1 MRTSTIGL
9 LMLSVTVNAS
19 ALGASSK
26 QSANGSAEPQ
36 IRAALCDLEKGD
48 YAAAQKRIEQVLQ
61 SDSKNIYAQKVL
73 LGILT
78 QQVKPGDQSP
88 ENVVRVTKVIEAYKQ
103 AMNNVQFTADE
114 RRHMDAYLLSLYRY
128 LGEDRMTEELRRR
141 ATDSRRT
148 AKERAEVYSV
158 LASRSWNCSYGI
170 TSGKNTPDKS
180 QIEKAGQCVEAGLA
194 DVQHALDLDGAN
206 DAGWSYK
213 ASLLREGAALAGFQN
228 NQALKTRYQAQASE
242 AQKRS
247 TELYANQQAENEK
260 QTAKQEDQKQKSD
273 SFTPPEAQK
282 LSQELVE
289 EKRETSLDE
298 AVNRVFVPLLE
309 LTTLVAPVPI
319 PEEKTEGTSARDS
332 RPAQPVQKGCF
343 REVDGPAQVQETR
356 AWKTFAPEDEE
367 IAADLPDN
375 VCKSVGGYTA
385 ASEGVMYSLTSIP
398 RHAAVVGRAGD
409 DGALNTV
416 ARIYLGLAASAWLSR
431 GSANRFE
438 MKLLRKEQVSG
449 QPQKVYSYVRVSC
462 SERQEGV
469 LIVHASSSHYYTI
482 DILGANES
490 DARAQHFM
498 KSATFK

>member
-1 MRTSTIGL
+1 MRTSTIVFV
-9 LMLSVTVNAS
+9 MLSVTLNAC
-19 ALGASSK
+19 AQGANSK

-36 IRAALCDLEKGD
+36 IRAALCDLEKRD
-48 YAAAQKRIEQVLQ
+48 YATAQKRMEQVLQ

-88 ENVVRVTKVIEAYKQ
+88 ENVARVTKAIEGYKQ
-103 AMNNVQFTADE
+103 ALSNAQFTADE
-114 RRHMDAYLLSLYRY
+114 KRQMDSYLISLYRY

-141 ATDSRRT
+141 ATDSGRT
-148 AKERAEVYSV
+148 AKQRAEVYSV
-158 LASRSWNCSYGI
+158 LASRSWSCSYGI

-180 QIEKAGQCVEAGLA
+180 QMEKARQCVEAGLA

-206 DAGWSYK
+206 EAAWSYK
-213 ASLLREGAALAGFQN
+213 ASLLKEGATLAGFEN

-247 TELYANQQAENEK
+247 TELYASQQAENEK
-260 QTAKQEDQKQKSD
+260 QTAKQDEEQKKND
-273 SFTPPEAQK
+273 SFTLQEAQK
-282 LSQELVE
+282 FSQELVE

-332 RPAQPVQKGCF
+332 QPAQPVQKGCF
-343 REVDGPAQVQETR
+343 REVDGPAQVQEKR
-356 AWKTFAPEDEE
+356 AWKTFAPEGEE
-367 IAADLPDN
+367 IAVDLPDN
-375 VCKSVGGYTA
+375 VCKSAGGYVA

-398 RHAAVVGRAGD
+398 RPAIVVGRAGD

-416 ARIYLGLAASAWLSR
+416 ARTYLGFASSGWLSQ
-431 GSANRFE
+431 GLANRFE

-462 SERQEGV
+462 SGRKEGV

-482 DILGANES
+482 DIIGANES